1 VAEYSEARPGVRI
14 FILLLLVIVLTLG
27 GIIWF
32 DFLGLVDAKSI
43 IAPVYR
49 LMGFDRRS
57 SVASADDPNLLD
69 RERLAKQS
77 DALAQRLLDLD
88 ARDAAVAKKEKDLA
102 QLGQDLNDKEAALTA
117 REKGFNDQVKAFED
131 RRRNL
136 EQNATYLTSMPP
148 TNARDILLKMDDQ
161 DIIDIFRIVEQQAQK
176 AGTDSLVPYWLSIM
190 PAERAADLQRKM
202 SRKTGG

>member
-14 FILLLLVIVLTLG
+14 FILLLLLIVLTLG
-27 GIIWF
+27 GVIWF

-43 IAPVYR
+43 ISPVYR

-77 DALAQRLLDLD
+77 DALVQRQQDLD
-88 ARDAAVAKKEKDLA
+88 TRDTAVAKKEKDLA

-117 REKGFNDQVKAFED
+117 REKAFNDQVKAFED